1 MDFEVI
7 DVIREAIDM
16 HRLHALAHSPHQT
29 GTFITGK
36 IEATALPQVLE
47 QMLEFRVLFGW
58 AHATSPFR
66 TKVTRAEEISSNG
79 RTKSALPVCMAAP
92 GMPKNSALLSS
103 WTITVPSIF
112 LIALTPIEPSLP
124 VPVKTTAM
132 ARSLKLAATD
142 SNNRSAGGRRQSY
155 EVVGTVREGLRG
167 VEPVFCGFSHGHT
180 CLAL

>member
-1 MDFEVI
+1 MDVEVI

-79 RTKSALPVCMAAP
+79 RTKSALPVCIAAP

-124 VPVKTTAM
+124 VPVTTTTIAAGNSRGSPASTSLSALNPPADAAKAM
-132 ARSLKLAATD
+132 RS
-142 SNNRSAGGRRQSY
+142 
-155 EVVGTVREGLRG
+155 
-167 VEPVFCGFSHGHT
+167 
-180 CLAL
+180 